1 MLIPT
6 LPSTWAPSPRHSMD
20 IPIMEIATSK
30 YDKTGSWII
39 NKCRIYLQLISIFD
53 LLIHNMTD
61 IHPSYIQGGLPQL
74 RLSSILWP
82 SIQKPQNNT

>member
-30 YDKTGSWII
+30 YDKQVHGSLI
-39 NKCRIYLQLISIFD
+39 NAGFTYS
-53 LLIHNMTD
+53 
-61 IHPSYIQGGLPQL
+61 
-74 RLSSILWP
+74 
-82 SIQKPQNNT
+82 